1 MLIDSHAHLDMSEF
15 AEDLPSVLTRAR
27 EAGVV
32 QIVTVGIDLESSR
45 AAAAMAAEHPFLFAT
60 VGCHPH
66 NADRLNLEDLERMT
80 ELASSDPKVVA
91 WGEIGLDY
99 VRNRSAREN
108 QIRVFERQLE
118 IASGLD
124 LPVVI
129 HDREAHDDVLA
140 CLEAMGSECPRG
152 VIHCFS
158 GDAALAGTFLDMGF
172 ALSLPGTVTFPK
184 AETAREV
191 ARAVPLDR
199 LLVET
204 DAPYLAPVPRR
215 GRRNEPALV
224 LHTAREIARLRGEP
238 FEEVARLTSVAARR
252 VFALP
257 EPDEPDAGAA

>member
-1 MLIDSHAHLDMSEF
+1 MLIDSHAHLDMPDF
-15 AEDLPSVLTRAR
+15 ADDLPSVLRRAR
-27 EAGVV
+27 EAGVE

-45 AAAAMAAEHPFLFAT
+45 AAAALAGRHPFLFAT

-66 NADRLNLEDLERMT
+66 NADLLNPEDLDRMA
-80 ELASSDPKVVA
+80 ELASSESKVVA

-99 VRNRSAREN
+99 FRNRSAREN
-108 QIRVFERQLE
+108 QIRAFERQLE

-140 CLEAMGSECPRG
+140 CLEAMGSERPGG

-158 GDAALAGTFLDMGF
+158 GDTALARTFLDMGF
-172 ALSLPGTVTFPK
+172 FLSLPGTVTFPK

-191 ARAVPLDR
+191 ARTVPLDR

-204 DAPYLAPVPRR
+204 DAPFLAPVPRR

-224 LHTAREIARLRGEP
+224 VHTAREIARLRGEP
-238 FEEVARLTSVAARR
+238 FEEVARLTSTAARR
-252 VFALP
+252 VFGLP
-257 EPDEPDAGAA
+257 EPGDAGESAP